1 MYEPLL
7 REALSRRPASCDVL
21 VSVHGSHNANVMWMY
36 PGSAFIELNPYK
48 FYYYSYESLA
58 AVTGLL
64 YVHSRNNSIAMAAL
78 SSPRDAVKAGA
89 FVRKYGS
96 WSDVRCQAV
105 GGCRQQAR
113 SFPTLVNTSQF
124 AAGFTAALL
133 AVVERNPCLRKP

>member
-1 MYEPLL
+1 MFSDADLRVPVKHHWTAPLFNII
-7 REALSRRPASCDVL
+7 CV
-21 VSVHGSHNANVMWMY
+21 
-36 PGSAFIELNPYK
+36 
-48 FYYYSYESLA
+48 A